1 MFRLF
6 IKIDRIKNL
15 TLISEAAPVDLDIDC
30 RTPVSGRI
38 CDLLLYFRRVL
49 NGIVLFF
56 TCMFILDLKAN
67 FKSFINMINNTC
79 SFKRCPCSEV
89 IRFLHCL
96 QSKFLNIISMYICYT
111 KNPSQRK
118 PLFIYI
124 QEDMGKGL
132 NYLFIVRFHC
142 RLNRSRENWVPPP
155 PASVR
160 EITGYI
166 AKSRCTLC
174 LEILNEYFHFSRQN
188 IAQDLHFTMAP
199 CPPSPSGTTSAVSR
213 PSLL

>member
-67 FKSFINMINNTC
+67 FKSFINMINNTR
-79 SFKRCPCSEV
+79 SPCSEV

-96 QSKFLNIISMYICYT
+96 QSKFLNIDINVYLFYKKSKSTKTSLYIYT
-111 KNPSQRK
+111 GRHREGVK
-118 PLFIYI
+118 LFIYRSFSLS
-124 QEDMGKGL
+124 GKIG
-132 NYLFIVRFHC
+132 C
-142 RLNRSRENWVPPP
+142 PPP
-155 PASVR
+155 QH
-160 EITGYI
+160 
-166 AKSRCTLC
+166 L
-174 LEILNEYFHFSRQN
+174 
-188 IAQDLHFTMAP
+188 
-199 CPPSPSGTTSAVSR
+199 
-213 PSLL
+213 

>member
-79 SFKRCPCSEV
+79 SFKRCTCSEV

-96 QSKFLNIISMYICYT
+96 QSKFLNIDINVYLFYT
-111 KNPSQRK
+111 KSKSTKTSLYIYKGRHGERVK
-118 PLFIYI
+118 LFIYRSFS
-124 QEDMGKGL
+124 L
-132 NYLFIVRFHC
+132 SF
-142 RLNRSRENWVPPP
+142 NRSRENWVPPP
-155 PASVR
+155 SICER
-160 EITGYI
+160 DNRIYCKE
-166 AKSRCTLC
+166 
-174 LEILNEYFHFSRQN
+174 
-188 IAQDLHFTMAP
+188 
-199 CPPSPSGTTSAVSR
+199 
-213 PSLL
+213 